1 MSKAYHPDQQKVTD
15 GSDPSLK
22 FREIT
27 EAYEVLGNY
36 HKRKM
41 YDKGLLKFNVAAT
54 PAEAEDYASKFY
66 ESRQKR
72 SQAPTSSGRTPIYNF
87 DEWSKLH
94 YETTRVRRDDTRQQY
109 EELLRREHTTR
120 ESKKANSIVSIFVLI
135 GMGIVFNMMCSQNT
149 DKVKNKDR

>member
-1 MSKAYHPDQQKVTD
+1 MSKAYHPDQLKVAD

-41 YDKGLLKFNVAAT
+41 YDKGLLKFNVAST
-54 PAEAEDYASKFY
+54 PAEAEEYSSKFY
-66 ESRQKR
+66 ESRMKR

-94 YETTRVRRDDTRQQY
+94 YETTRARREETKQHY

-120 ESKKANSIVSIFVLI
+120 ETKKANSIVSIFVLI
-135 GMGIVFNMMCSQNT
+135 GIGIVFNMMLTQNV
-149 DKVKNKDR
+149 DKVKPKGR

>member
-1 MSKAYHPDQQKVTD
+1 MSKAYHPDQLKTTD
-15 GSDPSLK
+15 GTDPSLK

-54 PAEAEDYASKFY
+54 PAEAEDYATKFY
-66 ESRQKR
+66 GSRQKR

-94 YETTRVRRDDTRQQY
+94 YETTRIRREETKQHY
-109 EELLRREHTTR
+109 EELLRRQHANSET
-120 ESKKANSIVSIFVLI
+120 KKANSIVSIFVLI
-135 GMGIVFNMMCSQNT
+135 GIGIVLNMMCTQNA
-149 DKVKNKDR
+149 DKVKTKGS